1 MPSSPRSRTARF
13 AASCEDGRR
22 ETLRV
27 GGRMA
32 AHLRAARGR
41 RPEGFGQGCAGG
53 LPGAARG
60 RRPEG
65 FGHRCNAIQRTTK
78 VGWLPIHALL
88 AVADPKGLGRGV
100 GVVYRALALKRSPTV
115 TKPAGAGSCQGQ
127 PAQRAL

>member
-1 MPSSPRSRTARF
+1 MPSSPRSSTARF

-32 AHLRAARGR
+32 ADLR
-41 RPEGFGQGCAGG
+41 
-53 LPGAARG
+53 AARG

-78 VGWLPIHALL
+78 AGWLPSYALL